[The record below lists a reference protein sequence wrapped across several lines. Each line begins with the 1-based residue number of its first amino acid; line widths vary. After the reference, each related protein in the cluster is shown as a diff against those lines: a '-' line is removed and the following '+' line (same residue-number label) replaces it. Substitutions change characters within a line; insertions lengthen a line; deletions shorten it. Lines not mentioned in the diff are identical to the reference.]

1 MPFHRDSGPIDATL
15 VTPGPPWAP
24 IEVHDEVGST
34 NSLLTAAPVPWR
46 VISAERQSAGRG
58 RLARPWVTS
67 PGTAL
72 AVSVCLP
79 STPGM
84 PLGWVPL
91 IAGLALAEA
100 IAETAGIPAALKWP
114 NDVLL
119 PGDGN
124 RKVAGILC
132 EWVAVGDGGVVVGS
146 GVNVHQTRDQL
157 PLDTA
162 TSVRAAGGET
172 TREALLTAYL
182 RHLALLHGDL
192 AFDPE
197 AVRTRYAAACR
208 TLGATVVVH
217 EPGGDRRGVATEVD
231 RDGRLCLRTDAGPY
245 AVSAGDVVHV
255 RPAT

>member
-1 MPFHRDSGPIDATL
+1 MRPHDVFGPIDATL
-15 VTPGPPWAP
+15 VTPGPPWSAV
-24 IEVHDEVGST
+24 EVHDEVAST
-34 NSLLTAAPVPWR
+34 NSLLVAAPSPWR
-46 VISAERQSAGRG
+46 VISADRQSAGRG

-67 PGTAL
+67 AGTAL

-91 IAGLALAEA
+91 LAGLALAEA
-100 IAETAGIPAALKWP
+100 ITETTGLAAGVKWP

-119 PGDGN
+119 PGDED

-132 EWVAVGDGGVVVGS
+132 EWTPVGVVVGS
-146 GVNVHQTRDQL
+146 GVNVLQTRDQL

-162 TSVRAAGGET
+162 TSVRAAGGDT

-182 RHLALLHGDL
+182 RRLAPLVGELTS
-192 AFDPE
+192 DPE
-197 AVRTRYAAACR
+197 TVRSRYAAVSR
-208 TLGATVVVH
+208 TLGSAVVVH
-217 EPGGDRRGVATEVD
+217 EPGGERRGVATAVD